1 MAALEPTDPVPD
13 ERTERCANCATPLL
27 GTYCHACGQRRLERL
42 TLREF
47 LEDVLRRVFR
57 FDKALA
63 QTFWRMLKGPGALAA
78 DYLEGR
84 RRGIL
89 DPLHFFISSVFIQF
103 MIAALT
109 RAAAPLVDRTSALA
123 WVERIG
129 GIVAVKILIIF
140 WMASIWRLLFRA
152 VRYNLAEVY
161 VFATYVYATI
171 GLLWALVPLVD
182 LVVPVPLGVND
193 LAVTSATMAIEVA
206 YVSYAVRGF
215 ARLPL
220 WLSVL
225 RVTVVLAI
233 GYTLLGLLIGAEDVL
248 KLLLPPMPAGELDAP
263 A

>member
-1 MAALEPTDPVPD
+1 MATLQPTEPF
-13 ERTERCANCATPLL
+13 ENQCANCAAPLI
-27 GTYCHACGQRRLERL
+27 GEYCHVCGQRRLERL
-42 TLREF
+42 TLRVF

-57 FDKALA
+57 FDKVLA
-63 QTFWRMLKGPGALAA
+63 QTFWRMLAGPGAVAA

-89 DPLHFFISSVFIQF
+89 DPIHYFISSVFIQF
-103 MIAALT
+103 VIAAVT
-109 RAAAPLVDRTSALA
+109 QAAAPLVERPSALS

-182 LVVPVPLGVND
+182 LAVPAPLGANGWT
-193 LAVTSATMAIEVA
+193 VTGVTMAIEVA
-206 YVSYAVRGF
+206 YVTYAVRAF

-220 WLSVL
+220 WLSLL
-225 RVTVVLAI
+225 RVSVVLAI
-233 GYTLLGLLIGAEDVL
+233 GYALLALLVGAEDVIE
-248 KLLLPPMPAGELDAP
+248 LLLPPMPGPEVES
-263 A
+263 